1 MILPAS
7 CRVFWPEQTDLSEI
21 VGWVEA
27 NSAAI
32 TVGTMG
38 IAKSI
43 LSAGE
48 GSIHLSRNRN
58 AKAGGIDPQAIKV
71 KRYGFQPLAFN
82 SSLAFFTKLK
92 SKISATLMSR

>member
-48 GSIHLSRNRN
+48 GLN
-58 AKAGGIDPQAIKV
+58 P
-71 KRYGFQPLAFN
+71 P
-82 SSLAFFTKLK
+82 K
-92 SKISATLMSR
+92 SESQREGRGN